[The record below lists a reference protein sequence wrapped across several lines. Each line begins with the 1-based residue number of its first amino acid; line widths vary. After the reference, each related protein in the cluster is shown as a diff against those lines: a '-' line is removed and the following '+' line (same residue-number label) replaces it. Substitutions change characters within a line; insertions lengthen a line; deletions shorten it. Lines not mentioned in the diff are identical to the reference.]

1 LTDPARTAAVVL
13 AAGRAVR
20 FGSSKLLAT
29 LADRPILQH
38 VLDTLA
44 AAGLGEVV
52 VVLGGGAEEI
62 QVAIAWRGERRVRNP
77 RPEDGLS
84 SSLRLGLAAVSP
96 SMEAALIV
104 LGDQPLV
111 SLDVISALLAA
122 APPPNH
128 VAVVPAY
135 ADGGGANPA
144 LVLRP
149 GFGLVDGLQGDRGLG
164 PLLETMPGRV
174 VTVPISGSNPDVDT
188 RGDLVRLVEADW
200 AARVVANRE
209 QVDRRREVPDGP
221 DFYGPISSLFR
232 ADPDRSDDAVL
243 DLIVAET
250 RPDESWLDVG
260 AGAGRFALPIA
271 RRVREVVALDPSEAM
286 LETLREIATEH
297 GIENVR
303 TLTARW
309 PMDDPPV
316 ADVVLIAHVGYD
328 VEAIGPFVEGLERAA
343 RRLCIAVLMERQP
356 ASTIDPFWPP
366 VHGEARVGLPA
377 LPAFLSL
384 LAARGA
390 SPEVSYL
397 PRPLARYGTFD
408 EVLAFARRQT
418 WVLPDGDKDRH
429 LVALLRE
436 RAIETAEGWTLPAP
450 EVRMGVVR
458 WAPVPGSAPEQSGVK
473 RAISANRQPHA
484 VG

>member
-20 FGSSKLLAT
+20 FGSTKLLAP
-29 LADRPILQH
+29 LGDRPVLQH

-44 AAGLGEVV
+44 AADLGEVV
-52 VVLGGGAEEI
+52 VVLGDAADEI
-62 QVAIAWRGERRVRNP
+62 EAAIAWRGERRVRNT
-77 RPEDGLS
+77 RPEYGLS
-84 SSLRLGLAAVSP
+84 SSLRLGLAAVAP
-96 SMEAALIV
+96 SMEASLIV

-111 SLDVISALLAA
+111 RLEVILALLAA
-122 APPPNH
+122 DAPPSTV

-135 ADGGGANPA
+135 GEGGGANPA
-144 LVLRP
+144 LLRRA
-149 GFGLVDGLQGDRGLG
+149 GFPLVEGLEGDRGLG
-164 PLLETMPGRV
+164 PLLEAMRGRV
-174 VTVPISGSNPDVDT
+174 MTVPVGGSNPDVDT
-188 RGDLVRLVEADW
+188 RGDLARLVEADW

-209 QVDRRREVPDGP
+209 QVDRLREVPDGP

-232 ADPDRSDDAVL
+232 ADPLRIDDAVL
-243 DLIVAET
+243 DLLLAEA
-250 RPDESWLDVG
+250 RPDEAWLDVG

-271 RRVREVVALDPSEAM
+271 RRVREVVAVDPSPKM
-286 LETLREIATEH
+286 LEALREIATEH

-309 PMDDPPV
+309 PMDDPPE

-343 RRLCIAVLMERQP
+343 RRLCLAVLMERQP

-366 VHGEARVGLPA
+366 VHGEERVGLPA

-390 SPEVSYL
+390 SADVTYL
-397 PRPLARYGTFD
+397 PRPPARYGTFD

-418 WVLPDGDKDRH
+418 WVLPDGEKDRR

-436 RAIETAEGWTLPAP
+436 RAIETDEGWILPAP
-450 EVRMGVVR
+450 EMRLGVVR
-458 WAPVPGSAPEQSGVK
+458 WAPGPRRSA
-473 RAISANRQPHA
+473 
-484 VG
+484 